1 MILRTI
7 LLVWKIHYKIH
18 LSRIWQKWQ
27 IVCGKILALKFQTSP
42 KIHSDLAVAQN
53 MIYQQG
59 GIFKILSLVF
69 PHSSLRALFKVP
81 TIADQF
87 MVETICL
94 IFQHEHFF
102 LFWQL
107 FYKIICHCFE
117 IFSLILKCEC
127 WGLILKGVFQE
138 YWQNMRRWPH
148 LDVEEYQTSV
158 FPPEQI
164 E

>member
-1 MILRTI
+1 M
-7 LLVWKIHYKIH
+7 
-18 LSRIWQKWQ
+18 
-27 IVCGKILALKFQTSP
+27 CGKILALKFQTSP

-94 IFQHEHFF
+94 IFKHDHFCLDF
-102 LFWQL
+102 DNFKEEECLFIEL
-107 FYKIICHCFE
+107 
-117 IFSLILKCEC
+117 SVTALK
-127 WGLILKGVFQE
+127 
-138 YWQNMRRWPH
+138 Y
-148 LDVEEYQTSV
+148 SV
-158 FPPEQI
+158 
-164 E
+164 